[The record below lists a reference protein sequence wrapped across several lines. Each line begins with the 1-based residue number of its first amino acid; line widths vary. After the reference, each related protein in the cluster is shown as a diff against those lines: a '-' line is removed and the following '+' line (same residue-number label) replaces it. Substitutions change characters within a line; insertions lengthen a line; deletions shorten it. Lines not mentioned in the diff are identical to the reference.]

1 MARTL
6 IRHPKKA
13 SLRAIVTSRYHDGRM
28 KHDSLRPRQPHESS
42 YKNSRETTINKTK
55 PMDESAIRV
64 LLDTTF
70 APWIRDLGL
79 TPASSTD
86 TSVTLRLPH
95 ADKLRHA
102 GAVICGQVFM
112 AAADTAMIVAI
123 AHALGGFQPM
133 TTVSLTT
140 SFLRPV
146 KTGDVLVTASILRR
160 GRNLIFGEIEL
171 RNETGALA
179 AHATTTV
186 MLLT

>member
-1 MARTL
+1 MAQVP
-6 IRHPKKA
+6 IVYPKKPRFEQL
-13 SLRAIVTSRYHDGRM
+13 SRAVIMTDALSADHSTARKQRRD
-28 KHDSLRPRQPHESS
+28 PI
-42 YKNSRETTINKTK
+42 INKPN
-55 PMDESAIRV
+55 PMDKSAIRV

-79 TPASSTD
+79 APESSTD
-86 TSVTLRLPH
+86 TSVTLRLPQ
-95 ADKLRHA
+95 ADKLRHV
-102 GAVICGQVFM
+102 GGVICGQVFM
-112 AAADTAMIVAI
+112 AAADTTMIVAI

-160 GRNLIFGEIEL
+160 GRNLVFGEIEL
-171 RNETGALA
+171 HDETGALA

-186 MLLT
+186 MLVT

>member
-1 MARTL
+1 
-6 IRHPKKA
+6 
-13 SLRAIVTSRYHDGRM
+13 
-28 KHDSLRPRQPHESS
+28 
-42 YKNSRETTINKTK
+42 
-55 PMDESAIRV
+55 MDESAIRT

-79 TPASSTD
+79 TPQGSSD
-86 TSVTLRLPH
+86 TSVTLRLPN
-95 ADKLRHA
+95 ADKLRHV
-102 GAVICGQVFM
+102 GGVICGQVFM

-123 AHALGGFQPM
+123 AHALDGFQPM

-146 KTGDVLVTASILRR
+146 KTGDVLVQAKILRR
-160 GRNLIFGEIEL
+160 GRNLIFGEIEVHD
-171 RNETGALA
+171 ETGALA